1 MDNWHSLLLAITTT
15 TLIPSSNGLP
25 TALSCGCIERG
36 SWSALLACCC
46 LSSFSVA
53 ADQSLHHQMAKE
65 RSGRERA
72 LEGIHPRV
80 FSRGCSGGHAAG
92 LLRQSGVVSSLA
104 ATTKEIET
112 VHRA

>member
-1 MDNWHSLLLAITTT
+1 MPLTTKH
-15 TLIPSSNGLP
+15 IRH
-25 TALSCGCIERG
+25 IERG

-53 ADQSLHHQMAKE
+53 ADQSLHYQMAKE

-104 ATTKEIET
+104 ATTKEIEM